1 MSLNQKRSAPMRF
14 VLSVFT
20 LSGLVLTAQ
29 AQVTPAAATSNAL
42 SLKEVF
48 DAAWQRQPEAQAFQK
63 RRDAVQAQAKAASM
77 RSPEPPSLEISQ
89 RSDGMTGN
97 KGAREIELGIT
108 VPIWLPGQRT
118 ASADLAQAE
127 SSLLERK
134 LLATKLRLASAVR
147 DAWWGWLRARV
158 DAEMA
163 SEQLANAQGLAAD
176 VAKRTLAGDLAKSD
190 QHQAEGA
197 VAAAQAH
204 AAQAQA
210 ASAAAFAQV
219 MALTGRSARADLT
232 VNAAGEPTPGPNL
245 GLSPGQTPSSW
256 PSAGHPLLA
265 ELEDRITV
273 AERTAQLIGT
283 QKRSNPE
290 LTVATSRERG
300 AFGERYGQTVLV
312 GIRVPLG
319 AGPGHDAHLAN
330 AQAEA
335 IEVQT
340 QRVLEKA
347 RIQADQQGAAAR
359 LAAVRTQLDAV
370 QRRARLANET
380 RGFFDKSFRLGQTDL
395 PTRLRIEA
403 EAAEAT
409 RQAARSQIE
418 LASAMSAWRQSLG
431 LLPE

>member
-1 MSLNQKRSAPMRF
+1 MSLNKKRSAPFRF
-14 VLSVFT
+14 VLSVLT
-20 LSGLVLTAQ
+20 LSGLVLAAQ
-29 AQVTPAAATSNAL
+29 AQGISAAAPGNAV
-42 SLKEVF
+42 SLKDVF
-48 DAAWQRQPEAQAFQK
+48 DTAWQRQPEAQAFQK

-77 RSPEPPSLEISQ
+77 LSPEPPSLEIGR
-89 RSDGMTGN
+89 RSDWMTGN

-127 SSLLERK
+127 SSWLERRQ
-134 LLATKLRLASAVR
+134 LAAQLRLASAVR

-158 DAEMA
+158 DAELA

-176 VAKRTLAGDLAKSD
+176 VAKRTQAGDLAKSD

-210 ASAAAFAQV
+210 ASAAALAQV
-219 MALTGRSARADLT
+219 MALTGRAAPADLT
-232 VNAAGEPTPGPNL
+232 VNAAGEPTPG
-245 GLSPGQTPSSW
+245 QTPSSS
-256 PSAGHPLLA
+256 PSVAHPLLA

-273 AERTAQLIGT
+273 AERTAQLIST
-283 QKRSNPE
+283 QKRANPE

-300 AFGERYGQTVLV
+300 AFGERYGQSVLV

-319 AGPGHDAHLAN
+319 AGPGHDARLAT

-335 IEVQT
+335 IEVQS
-340 QRVLEKA
+340 QQVLEQA

-359 LAAVRTQLDAV
+359 LAAARTQLDAV

-380 RGFFDKSFRLGQTDL
+380 RGFFDKSFRLGETDL
-395 PTRLRIEA
+395 PTRLRMEA

-409 RQAARSQIE
+409 RQAARSQID

>member
-1 MSLNQKRSAPMRF
+1 MSLNKKRSAPFRF
-14 VLSVFT
+14 VLSVLT
-20 LSGLVLTAQ
+20 LSGWVLAAQ
-29 AQVTPAAATSNAL
+29 AQGISAAAPGNAV
-42 SLKEVF
+42 SLKDVF
-48 DAAWQRQPEAQAFQK
+48 DTAWQRQPEAQAFQK

-77 RSPEPPSLEISQ
+77 LSPEPPSLEIGR
-89 RSDGMTGN
+89 RSDWMTGN

-127 SSLLERK
+127 LSWLERRQ
-134 LLATKLRLASAVR
+134 LAAQLRLASAVR

-158 DAEMA
+158 DAELA

-176 VAKRTLAGDLAKSD
+176 VAKRTQAGDLAKSD

-210 ASAAAFAQV
+210 ASAAALAQV
-219 MALTGRSARADLT
+219 MALTGRTAQVDLT
-232 VNAAGEPTPGPNL
+232 VNAAGEPTPG
-245 GLSPGQTPSSW
+245 QTPSSS
-256 PSAGHPLLA
+256 PSVGHPLLA

-283 QKRSNPE
+283 QKRANPE

-300 AFGERYGQTVLV
+300 AFGERYGQSVLV

-319 AGPGHDAHLAN
+319 AGPRHDARLATV
-330 AQAEA
+330 QAEA
-335 IEVQT
+335 TEVQS
-340 QRVLEKA
+340 QRVLEQA

-359 LAAVRTQLDAV
+359 LAAARTQRDAV

-380 RGFFDKSFRLGQTDL
+380 RGFFDKSFRLGETDL
-395 PTRLRIEA
+395 PTRLRMEA

-409 RQAARSQIE
+409 RQAARSQID